1 MLQRHPQILLL
12 RAFFFLYLLLAQ
24 RWLVG
29 KNRPPPSLLRVEALP
44 RSMIISSTTRSG
56 KTLPWS
62 GEIILSIHESLNKDM
77 AEADLHRYIIP
88 PLIYFCLSFS
98 PQIGQSVFGMGAD
111 EKRLCRMMIKI

>member
-1 MLQRHPQILLL
+1 
-12 RAFFFLYLLLAQ
+12 
-24 RWLVG
+24 
-29 KNRPPPSLLRVEALP
+29 
-44 RSMIISSTTRSG
+44 MIISSTTRSE